1 MSKNDKSKKVY
12 EIDLKEIDE
21 MQDAIFEYFI
31 IISELMAD
39 RDIQVEKITLNYHST
54 KITVEGSELKK
65 EIDDEETT
73 DDDFEWI

>member
-1 MSKNDKSKKVY
+1 MSKKDEKKKVY

-31 IISELMAD
+31 IVSELMAD

-54 KITVEGSELKK
+54 KITVEGVELKK
-65 EIDDEETT
+65 EIDEEETT

>member
-1 MSKNDKSKKVY
+1 MSKKDKKKKVY

-31 IISELMAD
+31 IVSELMAD

-54 KITVEGSELKK
+54 KITVEGVELEK
-65 EIDDEETT
+65 EIDEEETT